1 VTLLNR
7 ALFNRWLTSGI
18 GAFFKSTKRGV
29 KIMRHL
35 GKIIPLSLLA
45 LVASCGAQPTVTNK
59 QDQNAQTTNQ
69 VGALAAESG
78 PGKTLGALTVSEPRS
93 RPTSSGATV
102 AGGYLT
108 ITNAGAEADRLIR
121 AASPRA
127 TRTELHEM
135 AMDGNMMTMRPVT
148 SIEVPA
154 NGSVKLE
161 PGGFHI
167 MFLDI
172 PKPFAANETIPV
184 SLTFEKAGQIDV
196 ELMVGVRA
204 GQSGRVS
211 DHGAKN

>member
-1 VTLLNR
+1 D
-7 ALFNRWLTSGI
+7 
-18 GAFFKSTKRGV
+18 
-29 KIMRHL
+29 
-35 GKIIPLSLLA
+35 
-45 LVASCGAQPTVTNK
+45 TN
-59 QDQNAQTTNQ
+59 APATNQ
-69 VGALAAESG
+69 VGVLAEEIG
-78 PGKTLGALTVSEPRS
+78 PSKTFGALTVSELRS

-108 ITNAGAEADRLIR
+108 ITNTGAEADRLIR

-184 SLTFEKAGQIDV
+184 SLTFERAGQIDV
-196 ELMVGVRA
+196 ELIVGVRA
-204 GQSGRVS
+204 GQSGPVS
-211 DHGAKN
+211 DHGSKK

>member
-1 VTLLNR
+1 
-7 ALFNRWLTSGI
+7 
-18 GAFFKSTKRGV
+18 
-29 KIMRHL
+29 MRHL

-69 VGALAAESG
+69 VGALGAESG

-196 ELMVGVRA
+196 ELIVRVRA
-204 GQSGRVS
+204 GQSGPVS